1 MTRTHGQDHLRT
13 LLFPSVRSSESVG
26 SCCPRGSL
34 KIRIR
39 VANSI
44 SADGRSDDV
53 VEIRQMN
60 VVLVPSLE
68 QIAQRKGCKID
79 RADET

>member
-1 MTRTHGQDHLRT
+1 
-13 LLFPSVRSSESVG
+13 LLSARVLE
-26 SCCPRGSL
+26 
-34 KIRIR
+34 IRIR

-79 RADET
+79 CADET

>member
-13 LLFPSVRSSESVG
+13 LLFPSVRSRVG
-26 SCCPRGSL
+26 WILLSARVVE
-34 KIRIR
+34 IRIC

-68 QIAQRKGCKID
+68 KIA
-79 RADET
+79 